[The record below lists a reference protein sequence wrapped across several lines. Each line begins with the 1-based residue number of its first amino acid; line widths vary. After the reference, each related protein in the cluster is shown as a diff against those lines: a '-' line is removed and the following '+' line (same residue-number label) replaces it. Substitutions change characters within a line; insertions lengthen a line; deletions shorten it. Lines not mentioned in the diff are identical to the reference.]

1 MPFTVREFR
10 DLVQLLEQRPEWRD
24 ELRRLVLTDE
34 LLALPQIV
42 RELAEAQG
50 RTEETVRTLAER
62 MEQLARRVDSLA
74 EAQARTEEAVR
85 ELSRHID
92 QLGRR
97 IDVLVETQ
105 IKMGSDL
112 EKLKG
117 SDLERRYRER
127 APSYFRPLVQRGHTL
142 TYDELYRVLDQAIAR
157 GQLSKR
163 EADEIELADAIVRGR
178 SQEDEHP
185 IYLVVEVSWG
195 VGTEDV
201 RRASERAALLS
212 KAGTRAIPVVAG
224 DWVTT
229 AAEAMALSWKV
240 WQVTDGHVVGPEPA

>member
-1 MPFTVREFR
+1 MPFTVHEFR
-10 DLVQLLEQRPEWRD
+10 DLVQILEQRPEWRE
-24 ELRRLVLTDE
+24 ELRRLVLTED
-34 LLALPQIV
+34 LLGLPQIV

-50 RTEETVRTLAER
+50 RTEETVRGLA
-62 MEQLARRVDSLA
+62 
-74 EAQARTEEAVR
+74 EAVR

-97 IDVLVETQ
+97 VDVLVETQ

-142 TYDELYRVLDQAIAR
+142 TYDALYRVLDQAIAR
-157 GQLSKR
+157 GQLSQR

-178 SQEDEHP
+178 SQDDEQP
-185 IYLVVEVSWG
+185 VYLVVEVSWG

-240 WQVTDGHVVGPEPA
+240 WQVTDGHVVAPEAA